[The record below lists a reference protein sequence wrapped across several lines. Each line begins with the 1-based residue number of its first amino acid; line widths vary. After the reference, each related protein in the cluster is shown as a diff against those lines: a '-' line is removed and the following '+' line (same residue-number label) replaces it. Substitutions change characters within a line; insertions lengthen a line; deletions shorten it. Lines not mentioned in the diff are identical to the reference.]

1 MIKSGLKLKSR
12 GIQEWEEKLCTMRV
26 QHHDSIRPDRWSH
39 LMSSQKPPVTLQL
52 VFFDGEESFEEWTD
66 TDSLYGSRHLA
77 ERMAN
82 TPHPAGSARANM
94 LQAVVR
100 NKYLAIRAI
109 QLGAHSLLMSELG
122 RSSCLTSK
130 QTLNCIPEYVSEMAH
145 DNWI

>member
-1 MIKSGLKLKSR
+1 
-12 GIQEWEEKLCTMRV
+12 
-26 QHHDSIRPDRWSH
+26 
-39 LMSSQKPPVTLQL
+39 MSSQKPPVTLQL

-82 TPHPAGSARANM
+82 TPHPAGSARASM

-100 NKYLAIRAI
+100 NKYLAIIVI
-109 QLGAHSLLMSELG
+109 QLDAHSLLMPELG

-130 QTLNCIPEYVSEMAH
+130 QTLNCLLSMSVRWLVITGYKYKCRLTNSDH
-145 DNWI
+145 YFYQNWQIQRWAG

>member
-1 MIKSGLKLKSR
+1 
-12 GIQEWEEKLCTMRV
+12 
-26 QHHDSIRPDRWSH
+26 
-39 LMSSQKPPVTLQL
+39 MSSQKPPVTLQL

-100 NKYLAIRAI
+100 NKYLAIIVI
-109 QLGAHSLLMSELG
+109 QVDAHSLLMPELG
-122 RSSCLTSK
+122 RSSGSTPK
-130 QTLNCIPEYVSEMAH
+130 QTHNCQPEHVCEMAH
-145 DNWI
+145 DNKIQRWAG